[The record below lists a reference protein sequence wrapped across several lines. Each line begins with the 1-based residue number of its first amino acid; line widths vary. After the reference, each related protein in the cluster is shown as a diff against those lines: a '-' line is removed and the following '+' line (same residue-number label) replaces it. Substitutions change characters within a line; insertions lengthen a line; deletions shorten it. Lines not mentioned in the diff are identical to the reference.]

1 MMLKFSSERQLARTS
16 MALIAGL
23 VACAGGFYFLQNQL
37 GVIGGEIALPKL
49 MWLAYALLFWLGL
62 PVLVMGDSRTP
73 PLVRSAFASLF
84 ALMAARVAAE
94 GVMLYIT
101 NSWSPLYGIAH
112 DLACM
117 AALWFFLV
125 RAWLAGEP
133 RSSPVARTVFLH
145 GIVTSM
151 LFFPEIWFALY
162 MHTNFHTKG
171 AQAIYFVPDSEQHRT
186 ALRITSAVVLA
197 LTVYLPLFLG
207 SWLHDPARR
216 HRP

>member
-1 MMLKFSSERQLARTS
+1 MLKFTSERQLARTS
-16 MALIAGL
+16 IAMIAGL

-49 MWLAYALLFWLGL
+49 MWLGYALLFWLGL
-62 PVLVMGDSRTP
+62 PLLIVGDRRSP
-73 PLVRSAFASLF
+73 PIIARAFAWLL
-84 ALMAARVAAE
+84 ALMGARVVIE

-101 NSWSPLYGIAH
+101 KNWSPLYGIGH
-112 DLACM
+112 DLICL
-117 AALWFFLV
+117 AALSFFLV

-133 RSSPVARTVFLH
+133 RSSRVARTLFLH
-145 GIVTSM
+145 GIVTSV
-151 LFFPEIWFALY
+151 LFFPEMWFALY
-162 MHTNFHTKG
+162 MHSNFHTQG

-186 ALRITSAVVLA
+186 ALRVTSAVVVA

-216 HRP
+216 HRS